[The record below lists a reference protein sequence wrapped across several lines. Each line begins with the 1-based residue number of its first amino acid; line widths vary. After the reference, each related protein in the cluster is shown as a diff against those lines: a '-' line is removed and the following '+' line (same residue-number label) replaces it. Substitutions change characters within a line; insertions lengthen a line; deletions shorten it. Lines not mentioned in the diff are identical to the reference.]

1 LFTEAVAEQKE
12 MCRREITEVEWTAR
26 ALARN
31 HKSWK
36 RHFGVRLRAADPY
49 LAALRRVVPLLLAD
63 ARARGY
69 IAYTADFE
77 SLYARSS
84 L

>member
-1 LFTEAVAEQKE
+1 MKAPFLFTEAVAVAVVGGAAREQKE
-12 MCRREITEVEWTAR
+12 MCRREITGVAWTPR

-36 RHFGVRLRAADPY
+36 RHFGVRLRADP
-49 LAALRRVVPLLLAD
+49 LHRVVPQLLAD
-63 ARARGY
+63 ARTRGY
-69 IAYTADFE
+69 
-77 SLYARSS
+77 LP

>member
-1 LFTEAVAEQKE
+1 
-12 MCRREITEVEWTAR
+12 MCRREITEVEWTPR

-49 LAALRRVVPLLLAD
+49 LAALRRVVPQLLAD
-63 ARARGY
+63 ARTRGY
-69 IAYTADFE
+69 SA
-77 SLYARSS
+77 L
-84 L
+84 

>member
-1 LFTEAVAEQKE
+1 
-12 MCRREITEVEWTAR
+12 VEWTAR
-26 ALARN
+26 ALGRN

-49 LAALRRVVPLLLAD
+49 LAALRRVVPQLLAD

-69 IAYTADFE
+69 IVLVAGFV
-77 SLYARSS
+77 SLLAT